1 MDTVTHALIG
11 VGLAGLAIGN
21 PEISQNPSVPQAL
34 FWATCIGS
42 QGPDFDI
49 VYRLKS
55 KASYYNH
62 HRGLSHSIP
71 TLTLMSLA
79 TSLVLKLIFPQAALW
94 TLSFWTIVAALIHV
108 GTDLL
113 TPYNTKILEPLSK
126 KALSWN
132 IMFIID
138 PFLIIVF
145 SVGIVLWG
153 STILSSQTIFSFC
166 FVLSGLYLLLRI
178 SIFTMVSFNLKAQ
191 LTKNFGQK
199 VEKYTLMPRLLPA
212 KWDLVVETDKVIQL
226 GTVSI
231 FPFDLNFNEE
241 LIKTSDIFKTKL
253 IMKNSTSPEIEAFI
267 KEAKHL
273 FVEVKTFGEGYWMEW
288 IDLGHR
294 VRNKY
299 PYTAITILDSEL
311 ETIYIDFGWR
321 QKKIPSWI
329 KEGIN

>member
-11 VGLAGLAIGN
+11 VGIAGLAIGN
-21 PEISQNPSVPQAL
+21 PETSQNPNVQQAL

-49 VYRLKS
+49 IYRLKS
-55 KASYYNH
+55 KVSYYNH
-62 HRGLSHSIP
+62 HRGLSHSLP

-79 TSLVLKLIFPQAALW
+79 TSLVLKLIFPQAALG
-94 TLSFWTIVAALIHV
+94 TLFFWTMIAALIHV

-126 KALSWN
+126 KTLSWN

-145 SVGIVLWG
+145 SVGILFWG
-153 STILSSQTIFSFC
+153 STRISPQSIFSFC
-166 FVLSGLYLLLRI
+166 FILSAVYLLLRTF
-178 SIFTMVSFNLKAQ
+178 IFTLVSIKLKAH
-191 LTKNFGQK
+191 LSKNFGYK
-199 VEKYTLMPRLLPA
+199 ITKYTLMPRLLPS
-212 KWDLVVETDKVIQL
+212 KWDLVVETDRIIQL

-231 FPFDLNFNEE
+231 FPFELNFDEE
-241 LIKTSDIFKTKL
+241 LIKTDDILKTKL
-253 IMKNSTSPEIEAFI
+253 IRKSSSSPEIEAFI

-273 FVEVKTFGEGYWMEW
+273 FVEVKTCGEGYWMEW

-299 PYTAITILDSEL
+299 PYTAIAILDSEL
-311 ETIYIDFGWR
+311 KTVYVDFGWR